1 MISVCSFGFL
11 YLSSQFPKPDNREIK
26 YSAMLPGPQPIL
38 TFTTVAPQGLHW
50 DPWSCPPAKV
60 ILLSQWADQEK
71 IKQLVS
77 SKFVLEPSSFAVRK
91 IISNIRHTVAQS
103 LWPGR
108 LIDKLIPR
116 CDAANRD

>member
-1 MISVCSFGFL
+1 
-11 YLSSQFPKPDNREIK
+11 
-26 YSAMLPGPQPIL
+26 MLPGPQPIL

-77 SKFVLEPSSFAVRK
+77 SKFVLEHSSFAVK
-91 IISNIRHTVAQS
+91 NNFEYSSHCGTVTVVRFHNPLAFGS
-103 LWPGR
+103 DFPKSDG
-108 LIDKLIPR
+108 DPV
-116 CDAANRD
+116 